1 MAKNTQNTQKPTKK
15 ELFIEALTNN
25 LGHISKS
32 CIAANIHRRTYYSW
46 IDKDE
51 QFKEDCD
58 NVEAGLIDLAENE
71 LLKKIKDSTSPHQMT
86 AIIFFLKCR
95 AKSRGYN
102 ERTELELIRPIKE
115 IDFEDI

>member
-1 MAKNTQNTQKPTKK
+1 MAKNTQNTPQLNKK
-15 ELFIEALTNN
+15 ETFLKALEAN
-25 LGHISKS
+25 LGNIKAS
-32 CIAANIHRRTYYSW
+32 CLSTNIHRRTYYLW
-46 IDKDE
+46 VEKDKK
-51 QFKEDCD
+51 FKEEC
-58 NVEAGLIDLAENE
+58 NSVQEGLIDLAESQ
-71 LLKKIKDSTSPHQMT
+71 LLTKIKNGDIT

>member
-1 MAKNTQNTQKPTKK
+1 MAKNTQNTPQLNKK
-15 ELFIEALTNN
+15 ETFLKALEAN
-25 LGHISKS
+25 LGNIKES
-32 CIAANIHRRTYYSW
+32 CKATNIHRRTYYLW
-46 IDKDE
+46 CEKDKK
-51 QFKEDCD
+51 FKEEC
-58 NVEAGLIDLAENE
+58 NSVQEGLIDLAESQ
-71 LLKKIKDSTSPHQMT
+71 LLTKIKNGDIT

>member
-1 MAKNTQNTQKPTKK
+1 MAKNTQNTPQLNKK
-15 ELFIEALTNN
+15 ETFLKALEAN
-25 LGHISKS
+25 LGNIKAS
-32 CIAANIHRRTYYSW
+32 CLSTNIHRRTYYLW
-46 IDKDE
+46 VEKDE
-51 QFKEDCD
+51 CNGVQE
-58 NVEAGLIDLAENE
+58 GLIDLAESQ
-71 LLKKIKDSTSPHQMT
+71 LLTKIKNGDIT